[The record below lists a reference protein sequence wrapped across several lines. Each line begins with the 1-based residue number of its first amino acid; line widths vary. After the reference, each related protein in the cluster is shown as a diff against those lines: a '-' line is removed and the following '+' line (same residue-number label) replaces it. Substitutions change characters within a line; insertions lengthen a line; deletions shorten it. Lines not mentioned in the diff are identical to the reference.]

1 MFVGKIFIII
11 YEMIKMNKI
20 LILFAID
27 NFVNLPLMISKY
39 DIIN

>member
-11 YEMIKMNKI
+11 YEMIKTNKI

-27 NFVNLPLMISKY
+27 NFVILPLMISNY
-39 DIIN
+39 GIIN